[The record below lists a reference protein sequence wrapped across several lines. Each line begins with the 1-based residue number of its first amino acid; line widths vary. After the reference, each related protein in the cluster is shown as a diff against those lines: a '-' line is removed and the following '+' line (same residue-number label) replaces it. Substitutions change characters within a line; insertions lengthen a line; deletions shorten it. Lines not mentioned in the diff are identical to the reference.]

1 MGKRKAFTPLEG
13 PRLAGTQISRIQK
26 VPKFLTALLTG
37 FTLIELLVVVAI
49 IALLMGILMPA
60 LQRVR
65 KQSRTVACLTKL
77 KQWALYFS
85 MYTEDYDG
93 YFMEGFTGR
102 PGPDDDNRWIRAMGT
117 YYKWDSDLTCCP
129 EATKPWFLENGTPT
143 GLRGTFRGS
152 TSAWGYYGPGTAHE
166 RIGWLK
172 PMRGS
177 YGINGWCNNPRPEV
191 NASGTFQTNHWRTPN
206 VKGAGYVPLFLDAQ
220 RYNFWPQHTEPPPE
234 FDGQVW
240 EGNTNMS
247 RVCLNRHKGF
257 VNGIFLD
264 FSARKI
270 GLKELW
276 TLKWHR
282 KCSTAGPWTLAGGV
296 QPSDWP
302 EWLRPFKDY

>member
-1 MGKRKAFTPLEG
+1 MGKQKAFTPLE
-13 PRLAGTQISRIQK
+13 ISRIQK
-26 VPKFLTALLTG
+26 VPKLRMALLTG
-37 FTLIELLVVVAI
+37 FTLIELLVVIAI
-49 IALLMGILMPA
+49 IALLMSILMPA
-60 LQRVR
+60 LQRVK

-93 YFMEGFTGR
+93 YFMEGWQGR
-102 PGPDDDNRWIRAMGT
+102 SGPDENNRWVRAMGA

-129 EATKPWFLENGTPT
+129 EATKPWFLENGAPT

-152 TSAWGYYGPGTAHE
+152 TSAWGYYGPGTAHQ
-166 RIGWLK
+166 RTGWLK

-191 NASGTFQTNHWRTPN
+191 NASGTFETNHWRTPN
-206 VKGAGYVPLFLDAQ
+206 VKGAAYVPLFLGGQ
-220 RYNFWPQHTEPPPE
+220 RYNFWPQPTNQPPD

-240 EGNTNMS
+240 EGNTDMS

-257 VNGIFLD
+257 VNSIFLD

-282 KCSTAGPWTLAGGV
+282 KCNTAGPWTQAGFV
-296 QPSDWP
+296 QSSDWP
-302 EWLRPFKDY
+302 KWMRNFKDY